1 VALDQIR
8 SLFHF
13 TDTRNLTSIRERGG
27 LYSWQRL
34 QEMGVVVD
42 VPGGNDWSHDADAL
56 KGLDTYVHL
65 CLRANHPME
74 YIARCREGR
83 IERSLFLEIDRSV
96 LDFDGVLFT
105 EDVSNKRGVE
115 TRTLDEAEELIDF
128 DVIDGNID
136 YQDQDHLARLRQVE
150 KCEILVPDFIPI
162 ELIRNLRNG

>member
-1 VALDQIR
+1 MALDRIG
-8 SLFHF
+8 SLYHF
-13 TDTRNLTSIRERGG
+13 TDTRNLISIRDRGG
-27 LYSWQRL
+27 LYSWHRL
-34 QEMGVVVD
+34 QEMGVGVD

-56 KGLDTYVHL
+56 KGLDNYVHL

-74 YIARCREGR
+74 FVAKQEGR
-83 IERSLFLEIDRSV
+83 IQNSIFLNIDRAV

-115 TRTLDEAEELIDF
+115 TRTLDEAEDLIDF
-128 DVIDGNID
+128 PVIGGNID
-136 YQDQDHLARLRQVE
+136 YQDQNQLARLRQVE

>member
-1 VALDQIR
+1 MAFDQIR

-13 TDTRNLTSIRERGG
+13 TETRNLTSIRNRGG

-34 QEMGVVVD
+34 QEMGVVVE

-56 KGLDTYVHL
+56 KGLDSYVHL

-74 YIARCREGR
+74 YIARREGR
-83 IERSLFLEIDRSV
+83 IERSIFLDIDPAV

-162 ELIRNLRNG
+162 ALIRNLRNG